1 MKYAVVGKKLFDG
14 HQLLQDFYFIVND
27 EEIVEIGAYDQEK
40 VKDLEVI
47 DVKDQ
52 LVTPGIID
60 AHVHI
65 CADPYHFGAKTN
77 PYEMTVTI
85 MDNLKTLLAQGI
97 VYVRDVGAPVGVTE
111 VIREL
116 VAKKRIQGPSLKISG
131 EAICVT
137 GGHGWQMSK
146 ECDSSDEVRKAVRNN
161 IKAGTDLIK
170 LMVTGGINTPGEETA
185 PLEMSEAEIM
195 VAIEEAHKKK
205 RKVAVHTH
213 GRTGIELCLKHGV
226 DSLEHALF
234 LDDEL
239 AEIAKRK
246 GIAIV
251 PTLSAPYFAV
261 VAGLKKDPTSKSF
274 KKSEEVM
281 GIHNFN
287 TFNAY
292 KKGVRIVMGTD
303 SGTPFNGFETALEEL
318 VLLKNIGIDALD
330 VLRISTSHGAELL
343 TIEDTHG
350 SLAIGKKASFIIFE
364 EDPLLD
370 MNNVKG
376 NKVVYQN
383 GQRVN

>member
-1 MKYAVVGKKLFDG
+1 MKFAVVGKKLFDG
-14 HQLLQDFYFIVND
+14 YRLLDDFYFIVDD
-27 EEIVEIGAYDQEK
+27 EEIVEIGSYDEQK
-40 VKDLEVI
+40 IKGLEVI
-47 DVKDQ
+47 DVKGK
-52 LVTPGIID
+52 LITPGIID

-65 CADPYHFGAKTN
+65 CANPYDFGAKTN
-77 PYEMTVTI
+77 PFEMTVTI

-97 VYVRDVGAPVGVTE
+97 VYVRDVGAPAGVTE
-111 VIREL
+111 AIREL
-116 VAKKRIQGPSLKISG
+116 LTKKKIQGPNLKISG

-161 IKAGTDLIK
+161 IKNGTDLIK
-170 LMVTGGINTPGEETA
+170 LMVTGGINTPGLEIA
-185 PLEMSEAEIM
+185 PLEMSEEEIK

-239 AEIAKRK
+239 AEIAKSK

-281 GIHNFN
+281 AIHNSN
-287 TFNAY
+287 TLNAY
-292 KKGVRIVMGTD
+292 KKGVRLVMGTD

-318 VLLKNIGIDALD
+318 VLLKNLGIDALD
-330 VLRISTSHGAELL
+330 VLRISTSHGAQLL
-343 TIEDTHG
+343 DIESTHG
-350 SLAIGKKASFIIFE
+350 SLEVGKKASFIIFE
-364 EDPLLD
+364 EDPLFD
-370 MNNVKG
+370 MNHVKG
-376 NKVVYQN
+376 KKVVYQN
-383 GQRVN
+383 GKRVN